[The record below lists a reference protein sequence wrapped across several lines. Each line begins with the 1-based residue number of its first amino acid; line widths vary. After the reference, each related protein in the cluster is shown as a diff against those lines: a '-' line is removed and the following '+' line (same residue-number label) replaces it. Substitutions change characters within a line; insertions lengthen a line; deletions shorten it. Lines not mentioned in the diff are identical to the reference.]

1 MIKNEELKKK
11 SWLPRLVCA
20 SLFLISCFSF
30 HNSARAQQLDSAD
43 MRLVASAV
51 FEDHSFDARKVTYGF
66 TPGRRTYNPFYH
78 ILSAS
83 MYAYQKVISPIIV
96 RQCPF
101 VPSCSAYSKALIR
114 EYGLLKGTF
123 LTADRLSRCNRISL
137 ADNNNL
143 YYLNEG
149 HGHIHESV
157 DRYR

>member
-1 MIKNEELKKK
+1 MKRFQK
-11 SWLPRLVCA
+11 SVLCA
-20 SLFLISCFSF
+20 ILFFTFHFSPFTSLQ
-30 HNSARAQQLDSAD
+30 AQQLDSTD

-51 FEDHSFDARKVTYGF
+51 FENHSFDARKVTYGF
-66 TPGRRTYNPFYH
+66 SEGRRSYNPFYH

-83 MYAYQKVISPIIV
+83 MYTYQKVISPIIV

-123 LTADRLSRCNRISL
+123 LTADRLMRCNRISL

-149 HGHIHESV
+149 HGHIHETV